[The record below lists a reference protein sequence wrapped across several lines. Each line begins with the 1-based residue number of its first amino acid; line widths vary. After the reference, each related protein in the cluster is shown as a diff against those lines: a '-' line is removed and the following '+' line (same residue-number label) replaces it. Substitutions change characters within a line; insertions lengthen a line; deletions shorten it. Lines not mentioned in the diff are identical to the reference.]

1 MSVCTGQDKE
11 LLGELFLQLICE
23 PGFPEEKAHLSSF
36 IPTTNST
43 LRCFGEEW
51 LRGSDKKQLEVSSLL
66 VFSSSPPKRTQL
78 PGGHVLPCRRAL
90 SGYLVHGNPRPCNGS
105 LSPSSSLRSIFSC
118 LSCPRAVSNAQ
129 GCTGIFSGVFRWSSE
144 ELL

>member
-66 VFSSSPPKRTQL
+66 VFSSSPPQKDSVTWWA
-78 PGGHVLPCRRAL
+78 RASL
-90 SGYLVHGNPRPCNGS
+90 QKSLVWLFGARQP
-105 LSPSSSLRSIFSC
+105 
-118 LSCPRAVSNAQ
+118 
-129 GCTGIFSGVFRWSSE
+129 
-144 ELL
+144 